1 MSKAKPGIFRG
12 KLHFESQ
19 FTQIHNAWIRD
30 PNISYK
36 AKGLLTYLLSHEVGY
51 TITIGQIIRESG
63 DGKQAVR
70 SALEELI
77 KAGYLETQRTTDER
91 GYNAGLAYFIKD
103 PTIPKSEN
111 PTLDNPTLDN
121 QTALE
126 NNLTKKTTKQ
136 EKPIDTGFDTFW
148 LLYPK
153 KVAKADAVKAW
164 KQVLKKKTADE
175 MIALTKAYS
184 ESKLPDMTYIPYPAS
199 WLNKGLY
206 EAVEVEEN
214 KPLPKLKIG
223 KWHE

>member
-1 MSKAKPGIFRG
+1 MPLIRG
-12 KLHFESQ
+12 HHTFDDH
-19 FTQIHNAWIRD
+19 FTQIPNNWVRD
-30 PNISYK
+30 SNLSLK
-36 AKGLLTYLLSHEVGY
+36 AIGLLTQLMSHRPGWNMSISSLARFNKTGVRTIKSAVQELELNGYLKRSEKQEHNEDGTFADFVWTTADPFQNPATALPVNAKQDTKN
-51 TITIGQIIRESG
+51 TITKEQ
-63 DGKQAVR
+63 QP
-70 SALEELI
+70 I
-77 KAGYLETQRTTDER
+77 K
-91 GYNAGLAYFIKD
+91 N
-103 PTIPKSEN
+103 
-111 PTLDNPTLDN
+111 
-121 QTALE
+121 
-126 NNLTKKTTKQ
+126 KQ
-136 EKPIDTGFDTFW
+136 ENTVDDSFETFW

>member
-63 DGKQAVR
+63 DGKQSVR

-103 PTIPKSEN
+103 PVMPKSEN
-111 PTLDNPTLDN
+111 PTLDNPTLEN

-126 NNLTKKTTKQ
+126 DNLIKKTTKRENRASKITDDWKPSQTIIDDYETKYKGLNHQRELEKFINYYQSKDIARKSWDGSFRNWLLNAMDYQGIDNNQ
-136 EKPIDTGFDTFW
+136 EPKPKAKPIFGRI
-148 LLYPK
+148 K
-153 KVAKADAVKAW
+153 
-164 KQVLKKKTADE
+164 
-175 MIALTKAYS
+175 
-184 ESKLPDMTYIPYPAS
+184 
-199 WLNKGLY
+199 
-206 EAVEVEEN
+206 
-214 KPLPKLKIG
+214 
-223 KWHE
+223 